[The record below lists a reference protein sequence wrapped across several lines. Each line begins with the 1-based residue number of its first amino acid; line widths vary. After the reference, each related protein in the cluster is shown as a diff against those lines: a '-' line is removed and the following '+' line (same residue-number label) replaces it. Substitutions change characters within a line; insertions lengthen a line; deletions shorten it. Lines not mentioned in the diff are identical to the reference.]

1 MTNAKVDLLKG
12 TLDLLILRAL
22 SFGPEHGYGVAR
34 WLEESSQDLL
44 SIEEGS
50 LYPAL
55 YRMEQRG
62 WIRSEWGTSEKNRKA
77 RYYHI
82 MPDGRHQLRTQ
93 TSGWEQLVLAV
104 SLVFRTEKGGGRA

>member
-1 MTNAKVDLLKG
+1 MANAKVDLLKG
-12 TLDLLILRAL
+12 TLDLLILKGL

-34 WLEESSQDLL
+34 WLEKSSQDLL

-62 WIRSEWGTSEKNRKA
+62 WIRSEWGTSDSNRKA
-77 RYYHI
+77 KYYNI
-82 MPDGRHQLRTQ
+82 MPEGKNQLRTQ
-93 TSGWEQLVLAV
+93 TSGWESLVLAV
-104 SLVFRTEKGGGRA
+104 SLILQIQKGPGQA